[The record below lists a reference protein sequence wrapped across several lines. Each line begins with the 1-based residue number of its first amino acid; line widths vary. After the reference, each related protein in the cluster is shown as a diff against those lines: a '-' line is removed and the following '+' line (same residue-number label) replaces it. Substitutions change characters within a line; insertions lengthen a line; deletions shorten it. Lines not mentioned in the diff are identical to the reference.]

1 MASENQGGGQRAPGP
16 GSGPR
21 RVAVRPG
28 SVNRGF
34 ASMDPERQREIA
46 SQGGKLAQEGGD
58 AHEPAPEEPRE
69 AARQRR
75 ESGGSR
81 AAARQGRGARGG
93 RAEPIVNRGEDGA
106 D

>member
-1 MASENQGGGQRAPGP
+1 MASENQAGRQRAPGP

-21 RVAVRPG
+21 HVAVRPG

-46 SQGGKLAQEGGD
+46 GQGGKAVHQGGD
-58 AHEPAPEEPRE
+58 AHEPAPQE
-69 AARQRR
+69 ARRRR
-75 ESGGSR
+75 EHGGGAT
-81 AAARQGRGARGG
+81 AASHAPGAKGR
-93 RAEPIVNRGEDGA
+93 RAEPNLGSGEDEA